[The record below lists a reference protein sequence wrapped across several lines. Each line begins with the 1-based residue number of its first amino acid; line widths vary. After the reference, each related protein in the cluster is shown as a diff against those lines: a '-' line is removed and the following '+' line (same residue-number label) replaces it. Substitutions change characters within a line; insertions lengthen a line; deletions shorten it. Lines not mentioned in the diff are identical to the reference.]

1 MTENSRRRC
10 QECGAVLLPKRRV
23 CVACSAPIPG
33 AGHDR
38 TGALAEVVNEM
49 HSTREPDKTVVF
61 VPEYREAR
69 LKREHRQ
76 KLLIIATVVGC
87 VGLMAV
93 ALLVGRMSPRK
104 KVDVPKQQR
113 EVMAKRDLDLYTK
126 AFEDFRA
133 DNGRYPTA
141 QEGLGAL
148 LKRPAG
154 VTNWHG
160 PYIEADYS
168 VDPWGH
174 DYVYQS
180 VNEARGYIMFSFGPE
195 GESAGKYYMRIT
207 SGTPDPAA
215 SPTP

>member
-1 MTENSRRRC
+1 MTETPERRC
-10 QECGAVLLPKRRV
+10 RECGAALLPKRRF
-23 CVACSAPIPG
+23 CVACSAPVPG
-33 AGHDR
+33 ESHER
-38 TGALAEVVNEM
+38 TGALADIVGEM

-61 VPEYREAR
+61 VPEYRDAR
-69 LKREHRQ
+69 LKRERRN
-76 KLLIIATVVGC
+76 KRVIIAALAGC
-87 VGLMAV
+87 AI
-93 ALLVGRMSPRK
+93 LLVSVFLVARMNQRK
-104 KVDVPKQQR
+104 KTDVPKQQR
-113 EVMAKRDLDLYTK
+113 ETMAKRDLDLYTK

-148 LKRPAG
+148 LKRPASL
-154 VTNWHG
+154 TSWHG

-180 VNEARGYIMFSFGPE
+180 VDDAKGYVMFSFGPE

-207 SGTPDPAA
+207 SGTAPAA
-215 SPTP
+215 TPAP

>member
-1 MTENSRRRC
+1 M
-10 QECGAVLLPKRRV
+10 LLPKRRV
-23 CVACSAPIPG
+23 CVACSAPVPG
-33 AGHDR
+33 AEHGR
-38 TGALAEVVNEM
+38 TGALAEVVSEM

-76 KLLIIATVVGC
+76 KLLIIAAVVGC
-87 VGLMAV
+87 VVLMV
-93 ALLVGRMSPRK
+93 TVMLVGRRSPRK
-104 KVDVPKQQR
+104 QVEPPKQQR
-113 EVMAKRDLDLYTK
+113 EVMAKRDLDLYTR
-126 AFEDFRA
+126 ALEDFRA
-133 DNGRYPTA
+133 DNGRYPTV

-148 LKRPAG
+148 LKRPAE
-154 VTNWHG
+154 VKNWHG

-180 VNEARGYIMFSFGPE
+180 VDDAKGYVMFSFGPE

-207 SGTPDPAA
+207 SGTPNPTT